1 MTSQTSRISKS
12 NNTHIRDIKE
22 ATPKQVKNKDGVADK
37 SKGSQNC
44 EHHKCNKNMAN
55 TKLHPAEQ
63 YAQQVRNKEIL
74 TCELVQLAVE
84 RYYRDQDNA
93 FDKGW
98 YFDRKAAV
106 RAITF
111 IERLKHTKGEWA
123 GQRFRLEPWQQ
134 FIIWN
139 IFGWKNADGTR
150 RFRYAYIE
158 IARKNGK
165 TALSAGIGLYMLFA
179 DGEARPEVY
188 SAATVKDQAKI
199 CFSDAV
205 EIVKATDLK
214 NYLTPYRNSIVYE
227 LKGGMMKP
235 LSSDY
240 GTHDG
245 LNPSCGIIDEFH
257 AHKDSGMFD
266 VIKSAFGARRQ
277 PLMFIITTAGF
288 NKNGACYAYRD
299 NVVKVLRGVNSD
311 DTLFGIIYTL
321 DDQSE
326 WDNPKMWIKSNPNL
340 GVSLS
345 VDYLADQVTDA
356 KNRPEAVR
364 NVMTKNVNLW
374 VDAEKTWILDEA
386 WMRCCGEM
394 SVDDLA
400 GCECWGGLDLSN
412 ISDITAY
419 VLLFHERDRFQLLP
433 FFWIPKEKMLE
444 KIRKENINYD
454 LWVQAGYVKVTE
466 GNVIDYDFVK
476 ADILSI
482 VSRYDLKSSAYDR
495 WNSSQTIIDL
505 QNEGMECNPFGQG
518 YGSMSAPS
526 KEFEKLVLSGRIEH
540 FGNPVLRWMLAS
552 TVIKTDPAGNIKPD
566 KEKSVQKIDGIVASI
581 MALGEWMTAQAAEE
595 NDPYSKR
602 GMLSF
607 NE

>member
-1 MTSQTSRISKS
+1 M
-12 NNTHIRDIKE
+12 
-22 ATPKQVKNKDGVADK
+22 AAVKKY
-37 SKGSQNC
+37 
-44 EHHKCNKNMAN
+44 
-55 TKLHPAEQ
+55 PAEL
-63 YAQQVRNKEIL
+63 YAEQVRSGGIL
-74 TCELVQLAVE
+74 VCEYVCLAVE
-84 RYYRDQDNA
+84 RYYTDLDRA
-93 FDKGW
+93 FDKGR
-98 YFDRKAAV
+98 YFDKKTAM
-106 RAITF
+106 RAIRF
-111 IERLKHTKGEWA
+111 IEKFEHTKGEWA

-134 FIIWN
+134 FVLWN

-165 TALSAGIGLYMLFA
+165 TALSAGVGLYMLFA
-179 DGEARPEVY
+179 DGESRPEVY

-205 EIVKATDLK
+205 KIVKATDLK

-227 LKGGMMKP
+227 LKGGTMKP

-288 NKNGACYAYRD
+288 DKSGVCYAYRE
-299 NVVKVLRGVNSD
+299 NVIKVLRGVNED
-311 DTLFGIIYTL
+311 DSLFGIIYTL
-321 DDQSE
+321 DDKSE
-326 WDNPKMWIKSNPNL
+326 WDDPKMWIKANPNL

-345 VDYLADQVTDA
+345 ADYLADQVKDA

-374 VDAEKTWILDEA
+374 VDAERTWILDDA
-386 WMRCCGEM
+386 WQKCIGTT
-394 SVDDLA
+394 DPADLK
-400 GCECWGGLDLSN
+400 GCACWGGLDLSN
-412 ISDITAY
+412 VSDITAY
-419 VLLFHERDRFQLLP
+419 VLLFHENDRFQLLP
-433 FFWIPKEKMLE
+433 FFWIPEEKMLE

-454 LWVQAGYVKVTE
+454 KWVAEGYITVTP

-476 ADILSI
+476 ADILRI
-482 VSRYDLKSSAYDR
+482 VADYDLRTSAYDR

-518 YGSMSAPS
+518 YGSMSAPT
-526 KEFEKLVLSGRIEH
+526 KEFEKLVLTGKIEH

-552 TVIKTDPAGNIKPD
+552 TLVKTDPAGNIKPD
-566 KEKSVQKIDGIVASI
+566 KEKSTQKIDGIVATI
-581 MALGEWMTAQAAEE
+581 MALGEWMTAQANDE
-595 NDPYSKR
+595 NNPYENR
-602 GMLSF
+602 GLLTL
-607 NE
+607 

>member
-1 MTSQTSRISKS
+1 M
-12 NNTHIRDIKE
+12 
-22 ATPKQVKNKDGVADK
+22 AAVKKY
-37 SKGSQNC
+37 
-44 EHHKCNKNMAN
+44 
-55 TKLHPAEQ
+55 PAEF
-63 YAQQVRNKEIL
+63 YAEQVRSGAIL
-74 TCELVQLAVE
+74 VCEYVRLAVE
-84 RYYRDQDNA
+84 RYYADLDRALDEGRY
-93 FDKGW
+93 FDK
-98 YFDRKAAV
+98 KAAM
-106 RAITF
+106 RAIHF
-111 IERLKHTKGEWA
+111 IEKLKHTKGEWA

-134 FIIWN
+134 FVLWN

-179 DGEARPEVY
+179 DGESRPEVY

-227 LKGGMMKP
+227 LKGGTMKP

-277 PLMFIITTAGF
+277 PLMFVITTAGF
-288 NKNGACYAYRD
+288 NKSGACYAYWE
-299 NVVKVLRGVNSD
+299 NVIKVLRGVNED
-311 DTLFGIIYTL
+311 DSLFGIIYTL
-321 DDQSE
+321 DDKSE
-326 WDNPKMWIKSNPNL
+326 WDDPKMWIKANPNL

-345 VDYLADQVTDA
+345 ADYLADQVKDA

-364 NVMTKNVNLW
+364 NVMTKNVDLW
-374 VDAEKTWILDEA
+374 VDAERTWILDDA
-386 WMRCCGEM
+386 WQKCIGTTAPA
-394 SVDDLA
+394 DLK
-400 GCECWGGLDLSN
+400 GCACWGGLDLSN
-412 ISDITAY
+412 VSDITAY
-419 VLLFHERDRFQLLP
+419 VLLFHENDRFQLLP
-433 FFWIPKEKMLE
+433 HFWIPEEKMRE

-454 LWVQAGYVKVTE
+454 KWVAEGYVTVTP

-476 ADILSI
+476 ADILRI
-482 VSRYDLKSSAYDR
+482 VADYDLRTSAYDR

-518 YGSMSAPS
+518 YGSMSAPT
-526 KEFEKLVLSGRIEH
+526 KEFEKLVLTGKIEH

-552 TVIKTDPAGNIKPD
+552 TLVKTDPAGNIKPD
-566 KEKSVQKIDGIVASI
+566 KEKSTQKIDGIVAAI
-581 MALGEWMTAQAAEE
+581 MALGEWMTAQANDERNPYE
-595 NDPYSKR
+595 NR
-602 GMLSF
+602 GLLTL
-607 NE
+607 

>member
-1 MTSQTSRISKS
+1 MKAA
-12 NNTHIRDIKE
+12 K
-22 ATPKQVKNKDGVADK
+22 KY
-37 SKGSQNC
+37 
-44 EHHKCNKNMAN
+44 
-55 TKLHPAEQ
+55 PAEL
-63 YAQQVRNKEIL
+63 YAERVRSGAIL
-74 TCELVQLAVE
+74 VCEYVQLAVE
-84 RYYRDQDNA
+84 RYYADLDSA
-93 FDKGW
+93 LDKGW
-98 YFDRKAAV
+98 YFDKKAAM
-106 RAITF
+106 RAIHF
-111 IERLKHTKGEWA
+111 IEKLKHTKGEWA

-134 FIIWN
+134 FILWN
-139 IFGWKNADGTR
+139 IFGWKNGDGTR

-165 TALSAGIGLYMLFA
+165 TALSAGVGLYMLFA
-179 DGEARPEVY
+179 DGESRPEVY

-227 LKGGMMKP
+227 LKGGTMKP

-288 NKNGACYAYRD
+288 NKSGVCYAYRE
-299 NVVKVLRGVNSD
+299 NVIKVLRGVFED
-311 DTLFGIIYTL
+311 DSLFGIIYTL
-321 DDQSE
+321 DDKSE
-326 WDNPKMWIKSNPNL
+326 WDDPKMWIKSNPNI

-345 VDYLADQVTDA
+345 ADYLADQVKDA

-374 VDAEKTWILDEA
+374 VDAERTWILDDA
-386 WMRCCGEM
+386 WMRCVGTT
-394 SVDDLA
+394 DPADLK
-400 GCECWGGLDLSN
+400 GCACWGGLDLSN
-412 ISDITAY
+412 VSDITAY
-419 VLLFHERDRFQLLP
+419 VLLFHENDRFQLLP
-433 FFWIPKEKMLE
+433 FFWIPEEKMQE
-444 KIRKENINYD
+444 KIKKENINYD
-454 LWVQAGYVKVTE
+454 KWVAEGYVTVTP

-476 ADILSI
+476 TDILRI
-482 VSRYDLKSSAYDR
+482 VAQYDLRTSAYDR

-518 YGSMSAPS
+518 YGSMSAPT
-526 KEFEKLVLSGRIEH
+526 KEFEKLVLTEKIEH
-540 FGNPVLRWMLAS
+540 FGNPLLRWMLSS
-552 TVIKTDPAGNIKPD
+552 TVVKNDPAGNIKPD
-566 KEKSVQKIDGIVASI
+566 KERSTQKIDGIVASI
-581 MALGEWMTAQAAEE
+581 MALGEWMTAQATDES
-595 NDPYSKR
+595 NPYGNR
-602 GMLSF
+602 GLLTLS
-607 NE
+607 

>member
-1 MTSQTSRISKS
+1 M
-12 NNTHIRDIKE
+12 
-22 ATPKQVKNKDGVADK
+22 AAVKKY
-37 SKGSQNC
+37 
-44 EHHKCNKNMAN
+44 
-55 TKLHPAEQ
+55 PAEL
-63 YAQQVRNKEIL
+63 YAEQVRSGEIL
-74 TCELVQLAVE
+74 VCEYVRLAVE
-84 RYYRDQDNA
+84 RYYADLDRALDKGRY
-93 FDKGW
+93 FDK
-98 YFDRKAAV
+98 KAAM
-106 RAITF
+106 RAIHF
-111 IERLKHTKGEWA
+111 IEKLKHTKGEWA

-134 FIIWN
+134 FVLWN

-179 DGEARPEVY
+179 DGESRPEVY

-227 LKGGMMKP
+227 LKGGTMKP

-288 NKNGACYAYRD
+288 DKSGVCYAYRE
-299 NVVKVLRGVNSD
+299 NVIKVLRGVNED
-311 DTLFGIIYTL
+311 DSLFGIIYTL
-321 DDQSE
+321 DDKSE
-326 WDNPKMWIKSNPNL
+326 WDDPKMWIKVNPNL

-345 VDYLADQVTDA
+345 TDYLADQVKDA

-364 NVMTKNVNLW
+364 NVMTKNVDLW
-374 VDAEKTWILDEA
+374 VDAERTWILDDVWQKCIGTTDPA
-386 WMRCCGEM
+386 
-394 SVDDLA
+394 DLK
-400 GCECWGGLDLSN
+400 GCACWGGLDLSN
-412 ISDITAY
+412 VSDITAY
-419 VLLFHERDRFQLLP
+419 VLLFHENDRFQLLP
-433 FFWIPKEKMLE
+433 HFWIPEEKMLE

-454 LWVQAGYVKVTE
+454 KWAAEGYVTVTP

-476 ADILSI
+476 ADILRI
-482 VSRYDLKSSAYDR
+482 VADYDLRTSAYDR

-518 YGSMSAPS
+518 YGSMSAPT
-526 KEFEKLVLSGRIEH
+526 KEFEKLVLTGKIEH

-552 TVIKTDPAGNIKPD
+552 TLVKTDPAGNIKPD
-566 KEKSVQKIDGIVASI
+566 KEKSTQKIDGIVASI
-581 MALGEWMTAQAAEE
+581 MALGEWMTAQADDES
-595 NDPYSKR
+595 NPYETR
-602 GMLSF
+602 GLLTL
-607 NE
+607 

>member
-1 MTSQTSRISKS
+1 M
-12 NNTHIRDIKE
+12 
-22 ATPKQVKNKDGVADK
+22 AVVKKY
-37 SKGSQNC
+37 
-44 EHHKCNKNMAN
+44 
-55 TKLHPAEQ
+55 PAEL
-63 YAQQVRNKEIL
+63 YAEQVRSGEIL
-74 TCELVQLAVE
+74 VCEYVRLAVE
-84 RYYRDQDNA
+84 RYYADLDRA
-93 FDKGW
+93 LDKGW
-98 YFDRKAAV
+98 YFDKKAAM
-106 RAITF
+106 RAIRF
-111 IERLKHTKGEWA
+111 IEKLKHTKGEWA

-134 FIIWN
+134 FVLWN

-158 IARKNGK
+158 IACKNGK

-179 DGEARPEVY
+179 DGESRPEVY

-227 LKGGMMKP
+227 LKGGTMKP

-288 NKNGACYAYRD
+288 DKSGVCYAYRE
-299 NVVKVLRGVNSD
+299 NVIKVLRGVNED
-311 DTLFGIIYTL
+311 DSLFGIIYTL
-321 DDQSE
+321 DDKSE
-326 WDNPKMWIKSNPNL
+326 WDDPTMWIKANPNL

-345 VDYLADQVTDA
+345 ADYLADQVKDA

-364 NVMTKNVNLW
+364 NVMTKNVDLW
-374 VDAEKTWILDEA
+374 VDAERTWILDDVWQKCIGTTDPA
-386 WMRCCGEM
+386 
-394 SVDDLA
+394 DLK
-400 GCECWGGLDLSN
+400 GCACWGRLDLSN
-412 ISDITAY
+412 VSDITAY
-419 VLLFHERDRFQLLP
+419 VLLFHENDRFQLLP
-433 FFWIPKEKMLE
+433 HFWIPEEKMLE
-444 KIRKENINYD
+444 KVRKENINYD
-454 LWVQAGYVKVTE
+454 KWAAEGYVTVTP

-476 ADILSI
+476 ADILRI
-482 VSRYDLKSSAYDR
+482 VADYDLRTSAYDR

-518 YGSMSAPS
+518 YGSMSAPT
-526 KEFEKLVLSGRIEH
+526 KEFEKLVLTGKIEH

-552 TVIKTDPAGNIKPD
+552 TLVKTDPAGNIKPD
-566 KEKSVQKIDGIVASI
+566 KEKSTQKIDGIVASI
-581 MALGEWMTAQAAEE
+581 MALGEWMTAQADDESNPYE
-595 NDPYSKR
+595 NR
-602 GMLSF
+602 GLLTL
-607 NE
+607 

>member
-1 MTSQTSRISKS
+1 MAVT
-12 NNTHIRDIKE
+12 
-22 ATPKQVKNKDGVADK
+22 KQ
-37 SKGSQNC
+37 
-44 EHHKCNKNMAN
+44 
-55 TKLHPAEQ
+55 HPAET
-63 YAQQVRNKEIL
+63 YAQQVRTGNIL
-74 TCELVQLAVE
+74 TCEFVQLAVD
-84 RYYRDQDNA
+84 RYYRDMDNA
-93 FDKGW
+93 LDKGW
-98 YFDRKAAV
+98 YFDRKAAQ
-106 RAITF
+106 RAISF
-111 IERLKHTKGEWA
+111 IERLKHTKGQWA
-123 GQRFRLEPWQQ
+123 GLRFKLEPWQQ

-139 IFGWKNADGTR
+139 IFGWKMADGTR
-150 RFRYAYIE
+150 RFRYAYVE

-179 DGEARPEVY
+179 DGESRPEVY
-188 SAATVKDQAKI
+188 SAATVKDQARI

-266 VIKSAFGARRQ
+266 VIKSAFGARKQ

-288 NKNGACYAYRD
+288 NKAGACYAYRD
-299 NVVKVLRGVNSD
+299 NVIKILRGINED
-311 DTLFGIIYTL
+311 DTLFGIIYTM
-321 DDQSE
+321 DANEE
-326 WDNPKMWIKSNPNL
+326 WDNPQMWIKSNPNL
-340 GVSLS
+340 GVSLFPN
-345 VDYLADQVTDA
+345 YLEDQVNDA

-374 VDAEKTWILDEA
+374 VDAEKTWILDDA
-386 WMRCCGEM
+386 WMKCVGTTEIE
-394 SVDDLA
+394 DLR

-412 ISDITAY
+412 VSDITAF
-419 VLLFHERDRFQLLP
+419 VLIFHENDKFQLLP
-433 FFWIPKEKMLE
+433 FFWIPEEKMLE

-454 LWVQAGYVKVTE
+454 LWVKAGFVKVTS
-466 GNVIDYDFVK
+466 GNVLDYEFVK
-476 ADILSI
+476 ADILQI
-482 VSRYDLKSSAYDR
+482 VEIYDLQSSAYDR

-518 YGSMSAPS
+518 NGSMSAPS
-526 KEFEKLVLSGRIEH
+526 KEFEKLVLSEKIEH
-540 FGNPVLRWMLAS
+540 FGNPVLRWMLSS
-552 TVIKTDPAGNIKPD
+552 TLIKTDPAGNIKPD

-581 MALGEWMTAQAAEE
+581 MALGEWMTAQAEDD

-607 NE
+607 ND

>member
-1 MTSQTSRISKS
+1 
-12 NNTHIRDIKE
+12 
-22 ATPKQVKNKDGVADK
+22 
-37 SKGSQNC
+37 
-44 EHHKCNKNMAN
+44 MAE
-55 TKLHPAEQ
+55 TKLHPAET
-63 YAQQVRNKEIL
+63 YAQQVRTGNIL
-74 TCELVQLAVE
+74 TCEFVQLAVD
-84 RYYRDQDNA
+84 RYYRDMDNA
-93 FDKGW
+93 LDKGW
-98 YFDRKAAV
+98 YFDRKAAQ
-106 RAITF
+106 RAISF
-111 IERLKHTKGEWA
+111 IERLKHTKGQWA
-123 GQRFRLEPWQQ
+123 GLRFKLEPWQQ

-139 IFGWKNADGTR
+139 IFGWKMADGTR
-150 RFRYAYIE
+150 RFRYAYVE

-179 DGEARPEVY
+179 DGESRPEVY
-188 SAATVKDQAKI
+188 SAATVKDQARI

-214 NYLTPYRNSIVYE
+214 NYLTTYRNSIVYE

-266 VIKSAFGARRQ
+266 VIKSAFGARKQ

-288 NKNGACYAYRD
+288 NKAGACYAYRD
-299 NVVKVLRGVNSD
+299 NVIKILRGINED
-311 DTLFGIIYTL
+311 DTLFGIIYTM
-321 DDQSE
+321 DANEE
-326 WDNPKMWIKSNPNL
+326 WDNPQMWIKSNPNL
-340 GVSLS
+340 GVSLFPN
-345 VDYLADQVTDA
+345 YLEDQVNDA

-374 VDAEKTWILDEA
+374 VDAEKTWILDDA
-386 WMRCCGEM
+386 WMKCVGTTEIE
-394 SVDDLA
+394 DLR

-412 ISDITAY
+412 VSDITAF
-419 VLLFHERDRFQLLP
+419 VLIFHENDKFQLLP
-433 FFWIPKEKMLE
+433 FFWIPEEKMLE

-454 LWVQAGYVKVTE
+454 LWVKAGFVKVTS
-466 GNVIDYDFVK
+466 GNVLDYEFVK
-476 ADILSI
+476 ADILQI
-482 VSRYDLKSSAYDR
+482 VEIYDLQSSAYDR

-526 KEFEKLVLSGRIEH
+526 KEFEKLVLSEKIEH
-540 FGNPVLRWMLAS
+540 FGNPVLRWMLSS
-552 TVIKTDPAGNIKPD
+552 TLIKTDPAGNIKPD

-581 MALGEWMTAQAAEE
+581 MALGEWMTAQAEDD

-607 NE
+607 ND

>member
-1 MTSQTSRISKS
+1 M
-12 NNTHIRDIKE
+12 N
-22 ATPKQVKNKDGVADK
+22 AVKKY
-37 SKGSQNC
+37 
-44 EHHKCNKNMAN
+44 
-55 TKLHPAEQ
+55 PAEI
-63 YAQQVRNKEIL
+63 YAEQVRSGEIL
-74 TCELVQLAVE
+74 VCEYVRLAVE
-84 RYYRDQDNA
+84 RYYADLDRA
-93 FDKGW
+93 LDKGW
-98 YFDRKAAV
+98 YFDKKAAM
-106 RAITF
+106 RAIRF
-111 IERLKHTKGEWA
+111 IEKLKHTKGEWA

-134 FIIWN
+134 FVLWN

-150 RFRYAYIE
+150 RFRYVYIE

-179 DGEARPEVY
+179 DGESRPEVY

-227 LKGGMMKP
+227 LKGGTMKP

-257 AHKDSGMFD
+257 AHKDSGMVD

-288 NKNGACYAYRD
+288 EKSGVCYAYRE
-299 NVVKVLRGVNSD
+299 NVIKVLRGVNED
-311 DTLFGIIYTL
+311 DSLFGIIYTL
-321 DDQSE
+321 DDKSE
-326 WDNPKMWIKSNPNL
+326 WDDPKMWIKANPNL

-345 VDYLADQVTDA
+345 ADYLADQVKDA

-364 NVMTKNVNLW
+364 NVMTKNVDLW
-374 VDAEKTWILDEA
+374 VDAERTWILDDA
-386 WMRCCGEM
+386 WQECIGTT
-394 SVDDLA
+394 DPADLK
-400 GCECWGGLDLSN
+400 GCACWGGLDLSN
-412 ISDITAY
+412 VSDITAY
-419 VLLFHERDRFQLLP
+419 VLLFHENDRFQLLP
-433 FFWIPKEKMLE
+433 HFWIPEEKMLE

-454 LWVQAGYVKVTE
+454 KWVAEGYVTVTP

-476 ADILSI
+476 ADILRI
-482 VSRYDLKSSAYDR
+482 VADYGLRTSAYDR

-518 YGSMSAPS
+518 YGSMSAPT
-526 KEFEKLVLSGRIEH
+526 KEFEKLVLTGKIEH

-552 TVIKTDPAGNIKPD
+552 TLVKTDPAGNIKPD
-566 KEKSVQKIDGIVASI
+566 KEKSTQKIDGIVASI
-581 MALGEWMTAQAAEE
+581 MALGEWMTAQANDESNPYE
-595 NDPYSKR
+595 NR
-602 GMLSF
+602 GLLTL
-607 NE
+607 

>member
-1 MTSQTSRISKS
+1 M
-12 NNTHIRDIKE
+12 
-22 ATPKQVKNKDGVADK
+22 AAVKKY
-37 SKGSQNC
+37 
-44 EHHKCNKNMAN
+44 
-55 TKLHPAEQ
+55 PAEL
-63 YAQQVRNKEIL
+63 YAEQVRSGEIL
-74 TCELVQLAVE
+74 VCEYVRLAVR
-84 RYYRDQDNA
+84 RYYTDLDRA
-93 FDKGW
+93 LDKGW
-98 YFDRKAAV
+98 YFDKKAAL
-106 RAITF
+106 RAIHF
-111 IERLKHTKGEWA
+111 IEKLKHTKGEWA

-134 FIIWN
+134 FVLWN
-139 IFGWKNADGTR
+139 IFGWKNADGSR

-165 TALSAGIGLYMLFA
+165 TALSAGVGLYMLFA
-179 DGEARPEVY
+179 DGESRPEVY

-227 LKGGMMKP
+227 LKGGTMKP

-288 NKNGACYAYRD
+288 NKSGACYAYRE
-299 NVVKVLRGVNSD
+299 NVIKVLRGVNED
-311 DTLFGIIYTL
+311 DSLFGIIYTL
-321 DDQSE
+321 DDKSE
-326 WDNPKMWIKSNPNL
+326 WDDPKMWIKANHNL

-345 VDYLADQVTDA
+345 VDYLVDQVKDA

-364 NVMTKNVNLW
+364 NVMTKNVDLW
-374 VDAEKTWILDEA
+374 VDAGRTWILDDV
-386 WMRCCGEM
+386 WMKCIGTI
-394 SVDDLA
+394 DPADLK
-400 GCECWGGLDLSN
+400 GCACWGGLDLSN
-412 ISDITAY
+412 VSDITAY
-419 VLLFHERDRFQLLP
+419 VLLFHENDRFQLLP
-433 FFWIPKEKMLE
+433 HFWVPEEKMLE

-454 LWVQAGYVKVTE
+454 KWVAEGYVTVTP

-476 ADILSI
+476 ADILRI
-482 VSRYDLKSSAYDR
+482 VADYDLRTSAYDR

-518 YGSMSAPS
+518 YGSMSAPT
-526 KEFEKLVLSGRIEH
+526 KEFEKLVLTGKIEH

-552 TVIKTDPAGNIKPD
+552 TLVKTDPAGNIKPD
-566 KEKSVQKIDGIVASI
+566 KEKSTQKIDGIVASI
-581 MALGEWMTAQAAEE
+581 MALGEWMTAQADDESNPYE
-595 NDPYSKR
+595 NR
-602 GMLSF
+602 GLLTL
-607 NE
+607 

>member
-1 MTSQTSRISKS
+1 MTV
-12 NNTHIRDIKE
+12 IK
-22 ATPKQVKNKDGVADK
+22 KY
-37 SKGSQNC
+37 
-44 EHHKCNKNMAN
+44 
-55 TKLHPAEQ
+55 PAEL
-63 YAQQVRNKEIL
+63 YAERVRDGEIL
-74 TCELVQLAVE
+74 ACEYVQLAVR
-84 RYYRDQDNA
+84 RYTADLDNA
-93 FDKGW
+93 LDKGW
-98 YFDRKAAV
+98 YFDKKAAM
-106 RAITF
+106 RAINF
-111 IERLKHTKGEWA
+111 IEKLKHTKGEWA

-134 FIIWN
+134 FVLCN

-165 TALSAGIGLYMLFA
+165 TALSAGVGLYMLFA
-179 DGEARPEVY
+179 DGESRPEVY

-205 EIVKATDLK
+205 AIVKATDLK

-227 LKGGMMKP
+227 SKGGTFKP

-288 NKNGACYAYRD
+288 NKSGACYAYRE
-299 NVVKVLRGVNSD
+299 NVIKVLRGVNED
-311 DTLFGIIYTL
+311 DSLFGIIYTL
-321 DDQSE
+321 DSKEE
-326 WDNPKMWIKSNPNL
+326 WDDPKMWIKSNPNL

-345 VDYLADQVTDA
+345 ADYLADQVKDA

-374 VDAEKTWILDEA
+374 VDAERTWILDDA
-386 WMRCCGEM
+386 WQKCAGTTAPA
-394 SVDDLA
+394 DLK
-400 GCECWGGLDLSN
+400 GCACWGGLDLSN
-412 ISDITAY
+412 VSDITAY
-419 VLLFHERDRFQLLP
+419 VLLFHENDRFQLLP
-433 FFWIPKEKMLE
+433 HFWIPEEKMLE

-454 LWVQAGYVKVTE
+454 RWVADGYVTVTP

-476 ADILSI
+476 ADILRI
-482 VSRYDLKSSAYDR
+482 VADYDLHTSAYDR

-518 YGSMSAPS
+518 YGSMSAPT
-526 KEFEKLVLSGRIEH
+526 KEFEKLVLTEKIEH
-540 FGNPVLRWMLAS
+540 FGNPVLRWMLSS
-552 TVIKTDPAGNIKPD
+552 TVVKSDPAGNIKPD
-566 KEKSVQKIDGIVASI
+566 KEKSTQKIDGIVAAI
-581 MALGEWMTAQAAEE
+581 MALGEWMTAQADDESNPYE
-595 NDPYSKR
+595 NR
-602 GMLSF
+602 GLLTL
-607 NE
+607 

>member
-1 MTSQTSRISKS
+1 MA
-12 NNTHIRDIKE
+12 
-22 ATPKQVKNKDGVADK
+22 ATKQ
-37 SKGSQNC
+37 
-44 EHHKCNKNMAN
+44 
-55 TKLHPAEQ
+55 HPAEI
-63 YAQQVRNKEIL
+63 YAQQVHSGDIL
-74 TCELVQLAVE
+74 TCEFVQLAVD
-84 RYYRDQDNA
+84 RYYRDMDNA
-93 FDKGW
+93 LDKGW
-98 YFDRKAAV
+98 YFDRKAAQ
-106 RAITF
+106 RAISF
-111 IERLKHTKGEWA
+111 IERLKHTKGQWA
-123 GQRFRLEPWQQ
+123 GLRFKLEPWQQ

-139 IFGWKNADGTR
+139 IFGWKMADGTR
-150 RFRYAYIE
+150 RFRYAYVE

-179 DGEARPEVY
+179 DGESRPEVY
-188 SAATVKDQAKI
+188 SAATVKDQARI

-266 VIKSAFGARRQ
+266 VIKSAFGARKQ

-288 NKNGACYAYRD
+288 NKAGACYAYRD
-299 NVVKVLRGVNSD
+299 NVIKILRGINED
-311 DTLFGIIYTL
+311 DTLFGIIYTM
-321 DDQSE
+321 DSNEE
-326 WDNPKMWIKSNPNL
+326 WDNPQMWIKSNPNL
-340 GVSLS
+340 GVSLFPN
-345 VDYLADQVTDA
+345 YLEDQVNDA

-374 VDAEKTWILDEA
+374 VDAEKTWILDDA
-386 WMRCCGEM
+386 WMKCVGTTEIE
-394 SVDDLA
+394 DLR

-412 ISDITAY
+412 VSDITAF
-419 VLLFHERDRFQLLP
+419 VLIFHENDKFQLLP
-433 FFWIPKEKMLE
+433 FFWIPEEKMLE

-454 LWVQAGYVKVTE
+454 LWVKAGFVKVTS
-466 GNVIDYDFVK
+466 GNVLDYEFVK
-476 ADILSI
+476 ADILQI
-482 VSRYDLKSSAYDR
+482 VEIYDLQSSAYDR

-526 KEFEKLVLSGRIEH
+526 KEFEKLVLSEKIEH
-540 FGNPVLRWMLAS
+540 FGNPVLRWMLSS
-552 TVIKTDPAGNIKPD
+552 TLIKTDPAGNIKPD

-581 MALGEWMTAQAAEE
+581 MALGEWMTAQAEDD

-607 NE
+607 ND

>member
-1 MTSQTSRISKS
+1 M
-12 NNTHIRDIKE
+12 
-22 ATPKQVKNKDGVADK
+22 AAVKKY
-37 SKGSQNC
+37 
-44 EHHKCNKNMAN
+44 
-55 TKLHPAEQ
+55 PAEL
-63 YAQQVRNKEIL
+63 YAEQVRSGEIL
-74 TCELVQLAVE
+74 VCEYVRLAVE
-84 RYYRDQDNA
+84 RYYADLDRALDMGRY
-93 FDKGW
+93 FDK
-98 YFDRKAAV
+98 KAAM
-106 RAITF
+106 RAIRF
-111 IERLKHTKGEWA
+111 IEKLKHTKGEWA

-134 FIIWN
+134 FVLWN

-165 TALSAGIGLYMLFA
+165 TALSAGVGLYMLFA
-179 DGEARPEVY
+179 DGESRPEVY

-288 NKNGACYAYRD
+288 DKSGVCYAYRE
-299 NVVKVLRGVNSD
+299 NVIKVLRGVNED
-311 DTLFGIIYTL
+311 DSLFGIIYTL
-321 DDQSE
+321 DDKSE
-326 WDNPKMWIKSNPNL
+326 WDDPKMWIKANPNL

-345 VDYLADQVTDA
+345 ADYLADQVKDA

-364 NVMTKNVNLW
+364 NVMTKNVDLW
-374 VDAEKTWILDEA
+374 VDAERTWILDDVWQKCIGTTA
-386 WMRCCGEM
+386 T
-394 SVDDLA
+394 VDLK
-400 GCECWGGLDLSN
+400 GCACWGGLDLSN
-412 ISDITAY
+412 VSDITAY
-419 VLLFHERDRFQLLP
+419 VLLFHENDRFQLLP
-433 FFWIPKEKMLE
+433 YFWIPEEKMLE

-454 LWVQAGYVKVTE
+454 KWVATGYVTVTP

-476 ADILSI
+476 AHILRI
-482 VSRYDLKSSAYDR
+482 VADYDLRTSAYDR

-518 YGSMSAPS
+518 YGSMSAPT
-526 KEFEKLVLSGRIEH
+526 KEFEKLVLTGKIEH

-552 TVIKTDPAGNIKPD
+552 TLVKTDPAGNIKPD
-566 KEKSVQKIDGIVASI
+566 KEKSTQKIDGIVASI
-581 MALGEWMTAQAAEE
+581 MALGEWMTAQANDESNPYE
-595 NDPYSKR
+595 NR
-602 GMLSF
+602 GLLTL
-607 NE
+607 

>member
-345 VDYLADQVTDA
+345 ADYLADQVTDA

-394 SVDDLA
+394 SVEDLA

>member
-1 MTSQTSRISKS
+1 M
-12 NNTHIRDIKE
+12 
-22 ATPKQVKNKDGVADK
+22 AAVKKY
-37 SKGSQNC
+37 
-44 EHHKCNKNMAN
+44 
-55 TKLHPAEQ
+55 PAEL
-63 YAQQVRNKEIL
+63 YAEQVRSGEIL
-74 TCELVQLAVE
+74 VCEYVRLAVE
-84 RYYRDQDNA
+84 RYYADLDRALDMGRY
-93 FDKGW
+93 FDK
-98 YFDRKAAV
+98 KAAM
-106 RAITF
+106 RAIRF
-111 IERLKHTKGEWA
+111 IEKLKHTKGEWA

-134 FIIWN
+134 FVLWN

-179 DGEARPEVY
+179 DGESRPEVY

-227 LKGGMMKP
+227 LKGGTMKP

-288 NKNGACYAYRD
+288 DKSGVCYAYRE
-299 NVVKVLRGVNSD
+299 NVIKVLRGVNED
-311 DTLFGIIYTL
+311 DSLFGIIYTL
-321 DDQSE
+321 DDKSE
-326 WDNPKMWIKSNPNL
+326 WDDPKMWIKANPNL

-345 VDYLADQVTDA
+345 ADYLADQVKDA

-364 NVMTKNVNLW
+364 NVMTKNVDLW
-374 VDAEKTWILDEA
+374 VDAERTWILDDA
-386 WMRCCGEM
+386 WQKCIGTT
-394 SVDDLA
+394 DPADLK
-400 GCECWGGLDLSN
+400 GCACWGGLDLSN
-412 ISDITAY
+412 VSDITAY
-419 VLLFHERDRFQLLP
+419 VLLFHENDRFQLLP
-433 FFWIPKEKMLE
+433 HFWIPEEKMLE
-444 KIRKENINYD
+444 KVRKENINYD
-454 LWVQAGYVKVTE
+454 KWVAEGYVTVTP

-476 ADILSI
+476 ADILRI
-482 VSRYDLKSSAYDR
+482 VADYDLRTSAYDR

-518 YGSMSAPS
+518 YGSMSAPT
-526 KEFEKLVLSGRIEH
+526 KEFEKLVLTGKIEH

-552 TVIKTDPAGNIKPD
+552 TLVKTDPAGNIKPD
-566 KEKSVQKIDGIVASI
+566 KEKSMQKIDGIVASI
-581 MALGEWMTAQAAEE
+581 MALGEWMTAQADDESNPYE
-595 NDPYSKR
+595 NR
-602 GMLSF
+602 GLLTL
-607 NE
+607 

>member
-1 MTSQTSRISKS
+1 M
-12 NNTHIRDIKE
+12 
-22 ATPKQVKNKDGVADK
+22 AAVKKY
-37 SKGSQNC
+37 
-44 EHHKCNKNMAN
+44 
-55 TKLHPAEQ
+55 PAEL
-63 YAQQVRNKEIL
+63 YAEQVRSGEIL
-74 TCELVQLAVE
+74 VCEYVRLAVE
-84 RYYRDQDNA
+84 RYYADFDRALDRGQY
-93 FDKGW
+93 FDK
-98 YFDRKAAV
+98 KAAM
-106 RAITF
+106 RAIRF
-111 IERLKHTKGEWA
+111 IEKLKHTKGEWA
-123 GQRFRLEPWQQ
+123 GQRFRLESWQQ
-134 FIIWN
+134 FVLWN

-179 DGEARPEVY
+179 DGESRPEVY

-227 LKGGMMKP
+227 LKGGTMKP

-288 NKNGACYAYRD
+288 DKSGVCYAYRE
-299 NVVKVLRGVNSD
+299 NVIKVLRGVNED
-311 DTLFGIIYTL
+311 DSLFGIIYTL
-321 DDQSE
+321 DDKSE
-326 WDNPKMWIKSNPNL
+326 WDDPTMWIKANPNL

-345 VDYLADQVTDA
+345 ADYLADQVKDA

-364 NVMTKNVNLW
+364 NVMTKNVDLW
-374 VDAEKTWILDEA
+374 VDAERTWILDDA
-386 WMRCCGEM
+386 WQKCIGTTAPA
-394 SVDDLA
+394 DLK
-400 GCECWGGLDLSN
+400 GCACWGGLGLSN
-412 ISDITAY
+412 VSDITAY
-419 VLLFHERDRFQLLP
+419 VLLFHEYDRIQLLP
-433 FFWIPKEKMLE
+433 HFWIPEEKMLE

-454 LWVQAGYVKVTE
+454 KWVAEGYVTVTP

-476 ADILSI
+476 ADILRI
-482 VSRYDLKSSAYDR
+482 VADYDLRTSAYDR

-518 YGSMSAPS
+518 YGSMSAPT
-526 KEFEKLVLSGRIEH
+526 KEFEKLVLTGKIEH

-552 TVIKTDPAGNIKPD
+552 TLVKTDPAGNIKPD
-566 KEKSVQKIDGIVASI
+566 KEKSTQKIDGIVAAI
-581 MALGEWMTAQAAEE
+581 MALGEWMTAQADDESNPYE
-595 NDPYSKR
+595 NR
-602 GMLSF
+602 GLLTL
-607 NE
+607 